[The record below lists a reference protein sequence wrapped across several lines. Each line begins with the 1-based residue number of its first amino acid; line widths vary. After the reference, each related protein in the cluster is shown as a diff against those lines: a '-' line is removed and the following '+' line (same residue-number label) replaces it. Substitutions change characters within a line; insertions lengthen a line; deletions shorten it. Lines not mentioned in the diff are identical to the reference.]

1 MIRSQLEKS
10 EYIHAQVALLIA
22 IALQVILDKSLVVG
36 PKYLIA
42 VLELFLI
49 FGIGLTKPHKQT
61 RVSGLRRNFSLTLIA
76 LISLANAT
84 SMALVAGDLIN
95 GSSIAG
101 KTLLASA
108 GAIFLTNI
116 IIFSLWYWELDSPGL
131 TGLRKHDAA
140 PKFDFPQL
148 ESVLAENK
156 GWEPAYSDYLY
167 LSTTNASAFSPTDTL
182 PLTHEVKF
190 LMALQ
195 AAISLLAV
203 VLVTAR
209 AVNILG

>member
-1 MIRSQLEKS
+1 MIRSQIEKS
-10 EYIHAQVALLIA
+10 EYIHAQTALLVA
-22 IALQVILDKSLVVG
+22 IVLQVALDKSLVVG

-42 VLELFLI
+42 ALELLLI

-61 RVSGLRRNFSLTLIA
+61 RASAVRRHFSLILIA

-95 GSSIAG
+95 GSDIPG

-108 GAIFLTNI
+108 GAIFITNI

-131 TGLRKHDAA
+131 TGLRKHDAS
-140 PKFDFPQL
+140 PKFDFPQM
-148 ESVLAENK
+148 ESQLAENK
-156 GWEPAYSDYLY
+156 SWEPGYGDYLY
-167 LSTTNASAFSPTDTL
+167 TSTTNATAFSPTDTM
-182 PLTHEVKF
+182 PLTHGAKI

-195 AAISLLAV
+195 AMISLIAV

>member
-1 MIRSQLEKS
+1 MIRSRIEKS
-10 EYIHAQVALLIA
+10 EYIHAQIALLLA
-22 IALQVILDKSLVVG
+22 IGLQVILDKSLVVG

-42 VLELFLI
+42 ILELLLI
-49 FGIGLTKPHKQT
+49 FGIGLTRPHHQSIAT
-61 RVSGLRRNFSLTLIA
+61 RMRRNFSLTLIA
-76 LISLANAT
+76 LISIANAT

-95 GSSIAG
+95 GSGIAG

-148 ESVLAENK
+148 ESVLQENK
-156 GWEPAYSDYLY
+156 GWEPAYGDYLY
-167 LSTTNASAFSPTDTL
+167 MSITNASAFSPTDTL
-182 PLTHEVKF
+182 PLTHGVKL

-195 AAISLLAV
+195 AMISLLAV